1 MKLSIEKLSIN
12 TLKFRVSQK
21 FPTSEIANI
30 LLNEPDKMSVEE
42 FIAKGGTW
50 LAILDSERNNN
61 LKLQM
66 KRKVRY

>member
-21 FPTSEIANI
+21 FPNSEIANI